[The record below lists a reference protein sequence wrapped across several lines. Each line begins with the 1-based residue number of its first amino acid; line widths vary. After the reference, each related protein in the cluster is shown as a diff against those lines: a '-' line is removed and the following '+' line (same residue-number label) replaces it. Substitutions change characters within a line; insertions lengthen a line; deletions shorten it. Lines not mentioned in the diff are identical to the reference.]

1 MFQLV
6 RVTDELP
13 GDFERLRSAAAADGH
28 RHLDRLSQDWLT
40 GAQRFAGD
48 GEALLAAYQEGD
60 LVGIGGV
67 TREPSKSAEPALRLR
82 RLFVHPGARRN
93 GAARTIVAA
102 LVHEGFDNAPLL
114 TAHAGDARATA
125 FWEAQGFQPV
135 TGRAW
140 SHELRR

>member
-1 MFQLV
+1 MKRRGVLV
-6 RVTDELP
+6 PETAVE
-13 GDFERLRSAAAADGH
+13 FAASG
-28 RHLDRLSQDWLT
+28 LLSDAEGGVQVRAVVP